1 MPYGPEVGQK
11 IPEFQ
16 ARDQHGTLETFES
29 IRGPRGAV
37 IVFIRSADW

>member
-1 MPYGPEVGQK
+1 MAYGPEVGER

-16 ARDQHGTLETFES
+16 ARDQHGKLQTFEG